1 MKRMLIKM
9 KKKKRKI
16 KRKRKSSI
24 QFAKLM
30 GFRQRKKALM
40 ERNLNSIVDQYI
52 AYNINLT

>member
-1 MKRMLIKM
+1 MLIKM

-24 QFAKLM
+24 RFAKLM
-30 GFRQRKKALM
+30 GFRQRRKVLM
-40 ERNLNSIVDQYI
+40 ERNPNSIVDQYI